1 MKKKILFVITS
12 APLGT
17 WLPEVTRPYWH
28 ITERGGEVT
37 FASPAGGKIV
47 WDRLSDPG
55 VEGSFEAGCLVSK
68 GFLSDSTLVTAL
80 ENTLPLKDVDPSAFD
95 AVHVAGGTG
104 AGVDLFP
111 NAEMARILEYF
122 WALGKPIGTICHGS
136 IALANNPDHVAGL
149 TATGF
154 TLAEDIQAEDIYGKQ
169 FLAIYPQ
176 PAMEAAGIDFV
187 HVQPQGVR
195 VVVDGPLVTG
205 QNQQSASEYA
215 LQFNHLLFG
224 VDPVLTA

>member
-12 APLGT
+12 AKLGT

-28 ITERGGEVT
+28 IAERGGEVT

-55 VEGSFEAGCLVSK
+55 TDGSYEADCLVSK
-68 GFLSDSTLVTAL
+68 GFLSDPTLVAAL
-80 ENTLPLKDVDPSAFD
+80 ENTVLLKDVDPSAYD

-111 NAEMARILEYF
+111 NAELARILEHF
-122 WALGKPIGTICHGS
+122 WDVDKPIGTICHGS
-136 IALANNPDHVAGL
+136 IALANNPDHVAGM
-149 TATGF
+149 TATGY
-154 TLAEDIQAEDIYGKQ
+154 TLAEDIQAEAIYGKQ

-187 HVQPQGVR
+187 HVEPQGVR
-195 VVVDGPLVTG
+195 VVVEDMLVTG

-215 LQFNHLLFG
+215 LQFNHLLYG
-224 VDPVLTA
+224 VDPVLKA